1 MWVSHP
7 ASKCAICTYLILII
21 YEYVW
26 ICIYILLYK
35 YQSYPSYCRKNNPSL
50 SDHIPLRLSGPYM
63 EARHMV
69 YTLVVAQ
76 RFEVSPMTSH
86 DFWSRLC
93 FTARAR
99 CHYVPKKLA
108 VQFSRLKNKGFR
120 RHQSL
125 VHPVLFCTPV
135 NFHLHM
141 DIDIICCPYIM
152 WRKKCK
158 IYKR

>member
-1 MWVSHP
+1 
-7 ASKCAICTYLILII
+7 
-21 YEYVW
+21 
-26 ICIYILLYK
+26 
-35 YQSYPSYCRKNNPSL
+35 
-50 SDHIPLRLSGPYM
+50 M

-108 VQFSRLKNKGFR
+108 VQFSRLRNRFSKAPKFGSPSFVLHSTKLPFAYGHRYNLLSLYYVEEEMQDLQTVGF
-120 RHQSL
+120 
-125 VHPVLFCTPV
+125 
-135 NFHLHM
+135 
-141 DIDIICCPYIM
+141 
-152 WRKKCK
+152 
-158 IYKR
+158 